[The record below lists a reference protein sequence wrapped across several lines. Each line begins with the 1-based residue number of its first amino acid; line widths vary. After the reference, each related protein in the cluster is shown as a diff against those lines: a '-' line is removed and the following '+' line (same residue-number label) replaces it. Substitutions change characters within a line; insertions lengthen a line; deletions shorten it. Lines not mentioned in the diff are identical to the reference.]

1 MKLTQKVFC
10 FKDEANFEGDKVKV
24 LVNGND
30 GSLKLDHLFK
40 EFSVD
45 DNEVTGYS
53 LLEFYKIKDGNFVDE
68 DGSVIS
74 FILNEKK
81 ISIIKVRD
89 PFLFI
94 DEDIEVNLQNVK
106 DVSALLGLKEIEKTI
121 TALSDADKKI
131 LIEDREKAFTVKELA
146 KKEVEV
152 KEAVDKK
159 VKQDKEAADKV
170 FKDKETADAK
180 VKEDAKK
187 AEATKAAEDKVTEE
201 AKEKEKNK
209 VPEGDDI
216 VSIKDFK
223 LLQRKSQREGLLQYR
238 SVDYLFFYGEDRADG
253 KMPFVLI
260 DMQTYYKRLDGSLTH
275 EKNGEVEYEFTAEDE
290 TDKILI
296 LKNEKL
302 EVTKL

>member
-10 FKDEANFEGDKVKV
+10 FEDEANFEGDKVKV

-30 GSLKLDHLFK
+30 GSLKPEHLFK
-40 EFSVD
+40 EFSID

-68 DGSVIS
+68 DGTIIS

-81 ISIIKVRD
+81 ISIVKVRD

-131 LIEDREKAFTVKELA
+131 LADDREKAFTVKELA
-146 KKEVEV
+146 KKEAEV

-159 VKQDKEAADKV
+159 AKEDKDAVDKAL
-170 FKDKETADAK
+170 KDKEIVDAK
-180 VKEDAKK
+180 AKEDAKK
-187 AEATKAAEDKVTEE
+187 VEADKVVEDKATED

-223 LLQRKSQREGLLQYR
+223 LLKRKSEREGLLQYR

-253 KMPFVLI
+253 KMPFLLI
-260 DMQTYYKRLDGSLTH
+260 DMRTHYKLLDGSLTH

-296 LKNEKL
+296 LKDEKL